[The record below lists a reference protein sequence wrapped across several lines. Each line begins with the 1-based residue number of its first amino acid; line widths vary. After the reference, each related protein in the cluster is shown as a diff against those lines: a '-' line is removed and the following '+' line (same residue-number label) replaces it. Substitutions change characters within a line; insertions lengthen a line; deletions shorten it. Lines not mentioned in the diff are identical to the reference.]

1 MPTDRTPCGGRVLCG
16 LWGRCSRFCLVP
28 FFDEAR
34 SPRVL
39 VSAGASSLACWS
51 AGSSSAR
58 AAGRARARLLGTAIT
73 GAIALVFWVLFLLSG
88 YDMIQVSMRGRFS
101 GPMEAV
107 INVFTFMV
115 DYGKMFYS
123 PMNLFVCLGG
133 GIIAGLLTDAVG
145 SRYR

>member
-1 MPTDRTPCGGRVLCG
+1 MPTTGRLAGAVFYAALGVL
-16 LWGRCSRFCLVP
+16 LAFFLVP
-28 FFDEAR
+28 FFEESR
-34 SPRVL
+34 SPRYWYPLCVI
-39 VSAGASSLACWS
+39 VGVMVGWFIVGSRSGQGTGAAF
-51 AGSSSAR
+51 
-58 AAGRARARLLGTAIT
+58 GTAIT

-88 YDMIQVSMRGRFS
+88 YDTIQVSMRGRFS

>member
-1 MPTDRTPCGGRVLCG
+1 MPTTGRLAGAVFYAALGVVLA
-16 LWGRCSRFCLVP
+16 FFLVP
-28 FFDEAR
+28 FFEEAR
-34 SPRVL
+34 SPRYWYPLCGIVGVL
-39 VSAGASSLACWS
+39 VGWFIVGSRSGQGTGAAF
-51 AGSSSAR
+51 
-58 AAGRARARLLGTAIT
+58 GTAIT